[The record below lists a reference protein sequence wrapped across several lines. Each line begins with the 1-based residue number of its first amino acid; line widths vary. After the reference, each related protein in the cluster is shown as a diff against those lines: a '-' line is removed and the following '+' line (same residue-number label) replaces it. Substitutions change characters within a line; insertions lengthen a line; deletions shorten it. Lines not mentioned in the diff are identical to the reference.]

1 MEQVANDG
9 ANAVETDDEV
19 VDETSII
26 WKNTKDPKVH
36 YHRIKNE
43 WAISIKKTTVKTKKN
58 PPKFMF
64 GFHSEQ
70 DANDTMFAFRLS
82 HETPVRGTLKGVPV
96 LTNATRDLV
105 LANRRHKRAMAAFD
119 LTVASTGL
127 S

>member
-43 WAISIKKTTVKTKKN
+43 WAIVGQAKGIKQILFECGLWDSSMTV
-58 PPKFMF
+58 
-64 GFHSEQ
+64 
-70 DANDTMFAFRLS
+70 
-82 HETPVRGTLKGVPV
+82 
-96 LTNATRDLV
+96 
-105 LANRRHKRAMAAFD
+105 
-119 LTVASTGL
+119 
-127 S
+127 